1 MQWVKFRRSLNWLAI
16 NGSDFTVSVKK
27 AEIVGIIY
35 FGSQFVMVPVDTA
48 DLGLE
53 TYHGDSEDDDSDGL
67 DG

>member
-1 MQWVKFRRSLNWLAI
+1 M
-16 NGSDFTVSVKK
+16 KK

-35 FGSQFVMVPVDTA
+35 FCSQVVMVPVDTA

-53 TYHGDSEDDDSDGL
+53 RYHGDSETMTVSDGL

>member
-1 MQWVKFRRSLNWLAI
+1 M
-16 NGSDFTVSVKK
+16 SVKK

-53 TYHGDSEDDDSDGL
+53 TYQGDSEDDDSDGL